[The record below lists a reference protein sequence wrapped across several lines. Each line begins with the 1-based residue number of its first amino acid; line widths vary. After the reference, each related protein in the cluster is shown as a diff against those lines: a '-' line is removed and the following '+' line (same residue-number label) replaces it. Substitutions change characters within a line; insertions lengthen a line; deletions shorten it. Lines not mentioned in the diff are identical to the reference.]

1 MSSKSNDQGRAFEYA
16 CIEALGLEISKY
28 RSVHI
33 EQNSSFYAAKNAW
46 NSMTTSFQKLLNTAA
61 FSAVNTIFDLE
72 PLILEDGNDELT
84 LKIQTDHEGV
94 VGDVR
99 DILIIRRGIH
109 WEVGLSVKHNHL
121 AVKHSRLSSHLDF
134 GESWYGINCSADYW
148 NAVRPVFDYLE
159 IEHRKGT
166 EWKHIPNKMDVVYV
180 PLLKAFMAEVN
191 RCTQLDK
198 DTPRKMVEYL
208 LGKYDFYKVISMDSQ
223 SLTQV
228 QTFNLR
234 GTLNKAGVSTK
245 PKRSIPISSLPT
257 RIAHIGFVPGSKN
270 TVEIYMDGG
279 WQFSFRLHNAAT
291 HVEPSLKFDVQIVGM
306 PATIISINCRWR

>member
-16 CIEALGLEISKY
+16 CIEILGREIAKY
-28 RSVHI
+28 RTARI
-33 EQNSSFYAAKNAW
+33 EKNSSFFAAQHAWNNMDVSFQGILITAAK
-46 NSMTTSFQKLLNTAA
+46 
-61 FSAVNTIFDLE
+61 SAVQTIFELE

-121 AVKHSRLSSHLDF
+121 AVKHSRLSKNLDF
-134 GESWYGINCSADYW
+134 GDSWYGINCSLDYW
-148 NAVRPVFDYLE
+148 RAVRPIFNYLE
-159 IEHRKGT
+159 AEQAKGT
-166 EWKHIPNKMDVVYV
+166 EWKHIPNKMDRIYV
-180 PLLKAFMAEVN
+180 PLLNAFIKEVSL
-191 RCTQLDK
+191 CTSKDK
-198 DTPRKMVEYL
+198 NTPRKMVEYL
-208 LGKYDFYKVISMDSQ
+208 LGKFDFYKVISMDGQ
-223 SLTQV
+223 QLTQI

-234 GTLNKAGVSTK
+234 GTLNKPGVKTK
-245 PKRSIPISSLPT
+245 PKRLVPLSNLPT
-257 RIAHIGFVPGSKN
+257 RIVHMGFVPGSKN

-306 PATIISINCRWR
+306 PTTIISINCRWN

>member
-1 MSSKSNDQGRAFEYA
+1 MSSKSNDQGRAFEFA
-16 CIEALGLEISKY
+16 CIEALGREISKH
-28 RSVHI
+28 RSARI
-33 EQNSSFYAAKNAW
+33 EHNSSYYAANNAW
-46 NSMTTSFQKLLNTAA
+46 NSMSSPFQRVLQTAA
-61 FSAVNTIFDLE
+61 NSAVDTIFDLE

-94 VGDVR
+94 IGDVR

-134 GESWYGINCSADYW
+134 GESWYGINCSNDYW

-159 IEHRKGT
+159 IEQRKGT
-166 EWKHIPNKMDVVYV
+166 EWKHVPDKMDVVYV
-180 PLLKAFMAEVN
+180 PLLKAFIAEVT

-198 DTPRKMVEYL
+198 NTPRKMVEYL

-223 SLTQV
+223 SLTQI

-234 GTLNKAGVSTK
+234 GTLNKSGASTK
-245 PKRSIPISSLPT
+245 PKRAIPISSLPT

-306 PATIISINCRWR
+306 PATIISINCRWK